1 MENQLLGLFQGFII
15 FLVIIPLQV
24 PLQWDN
30 ISRNYPIAMELV
42 NHKNERK
49 SFQRFIDNNIKAKS
63 NNDSLYDNT
72 LNRKKIYIF
81 DVMFL
86 FIKNVGKS

>member
-1 MENQLLGLFQGFII
+1 
-15 FLVIIPLQV
+15 
-24 PLQWDN
+24 
-30 ISRNYPIAMELV
+30 MELV

-81 DVMFL
+81 DVMFFFKKNMSGFYSL
-86 FIKNVGKS
+86 KMLERVNKYNLSFIFRIKINFTRCFFFEKKNIN

>member
-1 MENQLLGLFQGFII
+1 
-15 FLVIIPLQV
+15 
-24 PLQWDN
+24 
-30 ISRNYPIAMELV
+30 MELV

-81 DVMFL
+81 DVMFFFQKKHVRFL